1 MNTGGRGGSSE
12 RRQGVKI
19 TADRL
24 SILSTVSRERMFI
37 TTTSIHIGR
46 KDARNGEASLQGC
59 RLRPKSGDGCEDDLM
74 QIQLKLMTTN

>member
-1 MNTGGRGGSSE
+1 MNTGGRGG
-12 RRQGVKI
+12 RGVKI

-24 SILSTVSRERMFI
+24 SIGLLSTVSWERMFI
-37 TTTSIHIGR
+37 TTTSIRIGR

-74 QIQLKLMTTN
+74 QIQLKLMTTI